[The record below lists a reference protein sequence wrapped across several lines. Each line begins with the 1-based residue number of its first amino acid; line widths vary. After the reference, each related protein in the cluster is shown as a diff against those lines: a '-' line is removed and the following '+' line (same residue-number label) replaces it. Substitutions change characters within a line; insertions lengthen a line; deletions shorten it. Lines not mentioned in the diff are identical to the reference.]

1 MDNLCDKQESLSTF
15 ILDKIGQRAKVLNG
29 DLDKILSYLEKLSRT
44 GINNENKIDFLF
56 DLLEASFENKH
67 LLEQIL
73 QRLKAIERIHK
84 ESPNIETLIKNLI
97 EKQKLIDLSFQHE
110 DQQIAKTKNQLLDS
124 LKVVQK
130 DLMEVTALQKN
141 L

>member
-1 MDNLCDKQESLSTF
+1 MCDKQESLSTF

-29 DLDKILSYLEKLSRT
+29 DLDKILSYLEKLKTTTSV
-44 GINNENKIDFLF
+44 GNENKIDFLF
-56 DLLEASFENKH
+56 ELLETSFENKPM
-67 LLEQIL
+67 LEQIL
-73 QRLKAIERIHK
+73 KRLKAVEKIHK

-124 LKVVQK
+124 LKVIQK
-130 DLMEVTALQKN
+130 DLKEVTALQKT